1 MLSPTNLRTVNCTRL
16 CLVQL
21 LSALLVR
28 INPKYHSKP
37 CYYTY
42 KFSVALFTWGGVLVF
57 VVPMVCGCMG
67 HITAWGGNVQVLWI
81 LNL

>member
-1 MLSPTNLRTVNCTRL
+1 MPHAVTFCITC
-16 CLVQL
+16 
-21 LSALLVR
+21 

-67 HITAWGGNVQVLWI
+67 HITAWGGDGTGVMDIESLKI
-81 LNL
+81 G